1 MKLRSP
7 TGLLAGLTVALAVAP
22 AAHAAPANVHVR
34 AEGATSTVVPRTAV
48 TTTTDAVNKDGQ
60 AGHDCSGT
68 SAAGALERA
77 TGGDWGGNWF
87 EGLGYSVDRI
97 RGEQSN
103 PSGTYWT
110 LWINYRFS
118 DAGPCGAEL
127 QTGDDV
133 LLYIDCFAGCPSPKP
148 LRLTG
153 VPARVAPGATAAV
166 KVETFQVSGSPSD
179 TQPVP
184 APDATVQVG
193 GRTFATGPDGTARVT
208 FEGSGPVAVQAT
220 KAGHVRS
227 ATEQAC
233 VTTGADGACG
243 TATGPRKSGPPPTDV
258 ADTTAPVARI
268 TGIRN
273 RQRFA
278 RGPRELRGTV
288 TEDASG
294 IRAVK
299 LRLTRRL
306 GRACWYFSGSRE
318 RFVRRRCGTD
328 HAFRIGDRAQWRY
341 LLPARLGRGRYA
353 LEVYAIDR
361 AGNRG
366 PATRVGF
373 RVR

>member
-7 TGLLAGLTVALAVAP
+7 AGLLAGLTAALAIAP
-22 AAHAAPANVHVR
+22 AAHAAPANVQVR
-34 AEGATSTVVPRTAV
+34 AEGATATVLPRTAV
-48 TTTTDAVNKDGQ
+48 TTTTDTVNKDGQ
-60 AGHDCSGT
+60 AGHDCTGT

-77 TGGDWGGNWF
+77 TGGDWGGTWF
-87 EGLGYSVDRI
+87 DGLGYAVDRI

-103 PSGTYWT
+103 PSGTYWA

-118 DAGPCGAEL
+118 DLGLCQAEL
-127 QTGDDV
+127 QNGDDI

-153 VPARVAPGATAAV
+153 VPATAAPGATTVV
-166 KVETFQVSGSPSD
+166 KVETFEVSGFPSV

-184 APDATVQVG
+184 APGAGVQVG
-193 GRTFATGPDGTARVT
+193 GRTYTTGPDGSAQVT
-208 FEGSGPVAVQAT
+208 FEGSGPVTVQAS

-227 ATEQAC
+227 AAEQTC
-233 VTTGADGACG
+233 VTTGGDGACG
-243 TATGPRKSGPPPTDV
+243 TTKPPKGGPPPV
-258 ADTTAPVARI
+258 PAADTTAPVARI

-288 TEDASG
+288 SDDSSG

-318 RFVRRRCGTD
+318 RFLRRRCGTD

-341 LLPARLGRGRYA
+341 LLPARLARGRYA

-361 AGNRG
+361 AGNQSA
-366 PATRVGF
+366 PQRVVF
-373 RVR
+373 TVR